1 MKSLHMTNAWHAT
14 SGGIATHYRSLLAE
28 ARRTGRQ
35 MVLIVPGERDSLVED
50 GSTRIY
56 SLQASPSPFN
66 RSYRSIMPDR
76 WPGVNSRLVDIV
88 RREDPDLIEICDKY
102 SLHYFA
108 GALRKGFLSELPR
121 RPVLIGLSCERM
133 DDNLSVYLTRLPVGR
148 AFARW
153 YMKWIYFAF
162 FDHHIA
168 HSQHVAEE
176 LLLASRG
183 HIRERGIWV
192 RPPGVDLSCF
202 TAAAQP
208 APQRPLSGRLVLY
221 TGRLAPEK
229 NLDLLIDA
237 FAELCRDGEAWRLI
251 VAGDGVERKRL
262 NSRAENLFPG
272 RCLFLGHIADRQH
285 LAKLY
290 AGCDVFVHPN
300 PAEPFGIAPLEA
312 MASGLAFV
320 GPNRGGILTYANSTN
335 AWLAAPAPAPFAD
348 AIRQAFSSPQRQEKL
363 LAAQQTVK
371 RFHASDT
378 AAQYLNFYEEF
389 MRQGTAGNPDFLST
403 PGSWLGAEL

>member
-1 MKSLHMTNAWHAT
+1 MTNAWHAT

-56 SLQASPSPFN
+56 SLQSSPSPFN
-66 RSYRSIMPDR
+66 CAYRSIMPDR
-76 WPGVNSRLVDIV
+76 WPGVNSRAVEIV
-88 RREDPDLIEICDKY
+88 LREQPDLIEICDKY

-108 GALRKGFLSELPR
+108 GALRKGYLPELRR
-121 RPVLIGLSCERM
+121 RPVLIGLSCERR

-168 HSQHVAEE
+168 HSHHVAKE
-176 LLLASRG
+176 LRLASRG
-183 HIRERGIWV
+183 HIRERGVWV

-202 TAAAQP
+202 TTAA
-208 APQRPLSGRLVLY
+208 RPTSERSSSDRLVLY
-221 TGRLAPEK
+221 AGRLAPEK
-229 NLDLLIDA
+229 NLDLLVDA

-262 NSRAENLFPG
+262 SARAENLFPG
-272 RCLFLGHIADRQH
+272 RYLFLGHIADREQ
-285 LAKLY
+285 LAKLF
-290 AGCDVFVHPN
+290 ASCDVFVHPN

-320 GPNRGGILTYANSTN
+320 GPRSGGILTYANSTN
-335 AWLAAPAPAPFAD
+335 SWLAPP
-348 AIRQAFSSPQRQEKL
+348 SPHPSPSRS
-363 LAAQQTVK
+363 VK
-371 RFHASDT
+371 HFHARKGKKNCLPHSRPSN
-378 AAQYLNFYEEF
+378 AF
-389 MRQGTAGNPDFLST
+389 MLTISQPNT
-403 PGSWLGAEL
+403 